1 MCLSP
6 TGNNNWLWRQAV
18 PLPPVLLLLLV
29 MSACTPLAHP
39 DHGVVSTA
47 DKHALDKH
55 AATEHQPEPVYQTMA
70 LDMRGV
76 SDLEGIIPSL
86 SDKRVVFISESHNR
100 LEHHLTQLEII
111 RRLHA
116 IHPRLAIGM
125 EVFQQPF
132 QGVLDDYIAGSLS
145 EQDMLRDTEYY
156 KRWGFDY
163 RLYAPILRFAREHQL
178 PVVALNLPAEFTR
191 KVARSGIDA
200 LAAEERVQLPSGI
213 DRSDNAY
220 EERLRQVFNQHPD
233 SGRSFDNFLEV
244 QLLWDEGMAQQAADY
259 LAAHPDYNMV
269 ILAGSGHL
277 ARGSGIPRRLLRRQ
291 PVSSAIVLNGWEGTL
306 EPDLADF
313 ILLTEP
319 RNLTPSGKFG
329 VLLDDEVDVPTV
341 DTCLSDSPCTRA
353 GLVRGD
359 QFLSINGEPVNDM
372 TDLHLA
378 MWDKQPGESVI
389 LQVSRQRWFSSPQQ
403 LNFTIELE

>member
-1 MCLSP
+1 MCLSL
-6 TGNNNWLWRQAV
+6 TGNNSRMQRRAGPFLSV
-18 PLPPVLLLLLV
+18 LFMLLLT
-29 MSACTPLAHP
+29 SACTPMAHQDP
-39 DHGVVSTA
+39 AVVSMA
-47 DKHALDKH
+47 DKHA
-55 AATEHQPEPVYQTMA
+55 AAGHEPGPVNRTTA

-86 SDKRVVFISESHNR
+86 ADKRVVFVSESHNR
-100 LEHHLTQLEII
+100 FDHHLTQLEII

-125 EVFQQPF
+125 EIFQQPF

-145 EQDMLRDTEYY
+145 EQEMLRGTEYY
-156 KRWGFDY
+156 NRWGFDY
-163 RLYAPILRFAREHQL
+163 RLYAPILRYAREHQL
-178 PVVALNLPAEFTR
+178 PVIALNLPVELTR
-191 KVARSGIDA
+191 KVGRSGVDA
-200 LAAEERVQLPSGI
+200 LAAEERAQLPSAI
-213 DRSDNAY
+213 DRSDEAY

-233 SGRSFDNFLEV
+233 NGRSFDNFLEV

-259 LAAHPDYNMV
+259 LAAHPDYHMV

-277 ARGSGIPRRLLRRQ
+277 ARGSGIPRRLVRRQ
-291 PVSSAIVLNGWEGTL
+291 PVSSAIVLNGWEGAL

-319 RNLTPSGKFG
+319 RMLSPSGKFG
-329 VLLDDEVDVPTV
+329 VLLDDKADVPTV

-353 GLVRGD
+353 GLMHGD
-359 QFLSINGEPVNDM
+359 RFLSINGEPLKDM

-389 LQVSRQRWFSSPQQ
+389 LQVSRKRWFSSPQQ
-403 LNFTIELE
+403 LSFTLELE